1 MYDRYENAWRQYGVY
16 ENGGKLNLK

>member
-1 MYDRYENAWRQYGVY
+1 MYDRYEHAWRQYGVY